1 MNRPDWNI
9 ALPRPVQLA
18 IDRLEAAGYQAWLT
32 GGALRDLLRGQL
44 PQDYDLTSAA
54 PPEQIR
60 QMFAD
65 CPLDQTGAVYGVT
78 TVFLEGMALEIAAFR
93 KEGDYQ
99 DGRRPGFVEPAASV
113 EEDLARRD
121 FTVNAMAY
129 SPCRGLTD
137 PWGGLADLN
146 DRLIRTVGLPDR
158 RFQEDGLRLLRAL
171 RFAAA
176 LDFEIE
182 PETAQAIRRQTEMLR
197 HISAPRA
204 GQELGKL
211 LCGPGAAR
219 VLDQFPGSAAW
230 ALPQLA
236 QQMEN
241 PTQRRHTLEALAQ
254 APPNLAVRLAIALS
268 ASGNAAA
275 AQALTRLGFSAA
287 LRDQVCQLIVWQGKE
302 LPQSEA
308 GLRRLLRALGPEQ
321 TNRLLDLQK
330 ARNPKSE
337 AVSQARQSLT
347 RILARED
354 CYDLPALAVRGRDLQ
369 ALGLEGPAIGQTL
382 AWLLDQ
388 AIERPELNRR
398 ESLLALA
405 KQRKDGTHAGKQV

>member
-176 LDFEIE
+176 LDFEFE
-182 PETAQAIRRQTEMLR
+182 LPYPDGSRMGL
-197 HISAPRA
+197 SKRA
-204 GQELGKL
+204 
-211 LCGPGAAR
+211 R
-219 VLDQFPGSAAW
+219 
-230 ALPQLA
+230 
-236 QQMEN
+236 
-241 PTQRRHTLEALAQ
+241 EAFEH
-254 APPNLAVRLAIALS
+254 
-268 ASGNAAA
+268 
-275 AQALTRLGFSAA
+275 RLG
-287 LRDQVCQLIVWQGKE
+287 IK
-302 LPQSEA
+302 LP
-308 GLRRLLRALGPEQ
+308 P
-321 TNRLLDLQK
+321 
-330 ARNPKSE
+330 PKGDM
-337 AVSQARQSLT
+337 V
-347 RILARED
+347 
-354 CYDLPALAVRGRDLQ
+354 
-369 ALGLEGPAIGQTL
+369 
-382 AWLLDQ
+382 
-388 AIERPELNRR
+388 
-398 ESLLALA
+398 
-405 KQRKDGTHAGKQV
+405 